1 MHQEQYTV
9 IQRTKQIMQFHRN
22 TLKRYLYHVLGKKM
36 SLDHVGIFFILTK
49 LTLTIP
55 EFLDETVP
63 CVNSFFAL
71 SFLRLMSFPLN

>member
-1 MHQEQYTV
+1 MHQEHYTV

-22 TLKRYLYHVLGKKM
+22 ILKRYLYHVLGKKM

-49 LTLTIP
+49 LTLTIL

-63 CVNSFFAL
+63 CVNSFLAL
-71 SFLRLMSFPLN
+71 SFLTPMSFPLN